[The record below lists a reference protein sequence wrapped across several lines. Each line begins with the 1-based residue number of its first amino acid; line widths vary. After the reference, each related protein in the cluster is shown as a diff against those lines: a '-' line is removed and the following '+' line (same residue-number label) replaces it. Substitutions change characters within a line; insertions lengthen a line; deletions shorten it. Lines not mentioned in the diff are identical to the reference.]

1 MKKLLVIVAVAAMF
15 AACGGNKAEQADT
28 TAVDTTAAVVAD
40 TAAADTAA
48 ADTAAPAVK

>member
-28 TAVDTTAAVVAD
+28 TAVDTTAVVAD
-40 TAAADTAA
+40 TTAAVDTVAADT
-48 ADTAAPAVK
+48 TAPAVK